1 MDLRTSA
8 ELAVLLRLKTPGA
21 AEKKARELGV
31 SPYAFGR
38 GRGKGNR
45 WDWIEVQEAL
55 RATREKRQKAP
66 MASSAAGIIGRP
78 VAEIMAELTGA
89 SPRQ

>member
-1 MDLRTSA
+1 VDLRTSA
-8 ELAVLLRLKTPGA
+8 ELAELLRLPTPSA

-31 SPYAFGR
+31 QPYAFGR

-55 RATREKRQKAP
+55 RSSRESKPRRKMVRPQ
-66 MASSAAGIIGRP
+66 MGIIGRSIS
-78 VAEIMAELTGA
+78 EIMDELTGK
-89 SPRQ
+89 PVRQ